1 MAPVDE
7 AVDQAFAG
15 DDWYGRDLA
24 DARFVD
30 CTFREV
36 DLAGGV
42 AVAES
47 HGAVVEVPETD
58 RQD

>member
-1 MAPVDE
+1 VLR
-7 AVDQAFAG
+7 G
-15 DDWYGRDLA
+15 TR
-24 DARFVD
+24 
-30 CTFREV
+30 V

-58 RQD
+58 RRD